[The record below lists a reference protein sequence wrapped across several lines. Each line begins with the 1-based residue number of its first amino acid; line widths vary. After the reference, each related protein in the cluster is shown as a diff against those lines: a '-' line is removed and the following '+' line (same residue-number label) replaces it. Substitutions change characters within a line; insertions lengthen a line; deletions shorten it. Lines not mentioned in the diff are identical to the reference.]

1 MSGVGFHLGTKA
13 YTPSEIAGRLLGYDR
28 DAVEPGSALPA
39 SSIDRELCQA
49 MLAGDEVVFAFHG
62 KLGDS
67 LLAFGA
73 VRAVLSWLGVERT
86 ERMPRLAVDGPFA
99 ALMLRSDLGLESATT
114 RAAGH
119 RAARRVVVGDAEGI
133 RRVASWPGQT
143 IGMVWC
149 DPAEPPCWVSGSRT
163 FPSQPDR
170 HYLSVER
177 RLGVRLT
184 DEPPFLPLI
193 RVEAEGAV
201 PLRVGVVSATSW
213 PSRKDYGLAR
223 FTETGR
229 LIAAVT
235 GRPVEL
241 LEITGAGV
249 LPSPS
254 LPYDGSVRT
263 VLLGPVPANSAVSV
277 FAGFD
282 LVLGNDTGMTH
293 LAAMSRRLD
302 GAGPQ
307 VIGLHARH
315 SHSRWRTGLAWH
327 HSIAT
332 AFSDLMHH
340 QDTCPVYDRIDDRRF
355 GAAADIGTIA
365 AEVVAAAASS
375 VLAEP
380 TRGRAA

>member
-1 MSGVGFHLGTKA
+1 MTGVAFHLGTKVYA
-13 YTPSEIAGRLLGYDR
+13 AHEIAGRPLGYDR
-28 DAVEPGSALPA
+28 DAVEPGGALPD
-39 SSIDRELCQA
+39 SEVDRELSSA
-49 MLAGDEVVFAFHG
+49 LLVSDEVVFAFHG

-73 VRAVLSWLGVERT
+73 VRAVLSWLGVRRT
-86 ERMPRLAVDGPFA
+86 ERMPRLAVDGPFVS
-99 ALMLRSDLGLESATT
+99 LMLRSDLGLEAATKRVT
-114 RAAGH
+114 GH
-119 RAARRVVVGDAEGI
+119 RAARRVLVGDAEGI

-149 DPAEPPCWVSGSRT
+149 DPAEPPCWVSGART

-177 RLGVRLT
+177 RLGVRLA

-193 RVEAEGAV
+193 RVDAEPPI

-229 LIAAVT
+229 LIAAATRRPIELLVVT
-235 GRPVEL
+235 GSEVKPF
-241 LEITGAGV
+241 
-249 LPSPS
+249 PS
-254 LPYDGSVRT
+254 LPDDGLVKT
-263 VLLGPVPANSAVSV
+263 VVLGPVPANSALSL

-302 GAGPQ
+302 GAGPR

-327 HSIAT
+327 HSVAT
-332 AFSDLMHH
+332 PFSDLMHR

-365 AEVVAAAASS
+365 PEFVAAVASS